1 VAGSALF
8 HVKISKKK
16 DNRRQGQNVQ
26 QWAKVVSKNPVLLP
40 ESDFNGFMGIMK
52 TTVQLI
58 PGHR

>member
-26 QWAKVVSKNPVLLP
+26 QGAKVVSKKSGTLAGI
-40 ESDFNGFMGIMK
+40 GF
-52 TTVQLI
+52 
-58 PGHR
+58 